1 MKPPKLPIQG
11 YEDVRERVNDGMLVF
26 FKAVT
31 AGQKVISTCTGGNL
45 SHCGITTWMI
55 DSQNRSRLMLLESTS
70 GGCRL
75 VNLSAYRGREAWIV
89 DVRLDWNLV
98 ADRAINDTGIVHYS
112 LLDFVMLGVKDISL
126 RLGATAIARAVPNAE
141 GEVCSEFLA
150 STMRDAGFD
159 IEDTLL
165 SPQGLYTLIHNNRW
179 VCDQVRIK

>member
-1 MKPPKLPIQG
+1 M
-11 YEDVRERVNDGMLVF
+11 
-26 FKAVT
+26 
-31 AGQKVISTCTGGNL
+31 
-45 SHCGITTWMI
+45 
-55 DSQNRSRLMLLESTS
+55 
-70 GGCRL
+70 

-150 STMRDAGFD
+150 ATMRDAGFD

-179 VCDQVRIK
+179 ICDQVRIK

>member
-45 SHCGITTWMI
+45 SHCGMTTWMT
-55 DSQNRSRLMLLESTS
+55 DSQGRRRLMILESTS

-75 VNLSAYRGREAWIV
+75 VNLSAYRGREAWIL
-89 DVRLDWNLV
+89 DVELKWPLV

-112 LLDFVMLGVKDISL
+112 IADFAMLGVKDIAL
-126 RLGATAIARAVPNAE
+126 RLGATALARAVPNAE

-159 IEDTLL
+159 IKDTLL
-165 SPQGLYTLIHNNRW
+165 SPQGLYNLIQERGW
-179 VCDQVRIK
+179 IYEQVRIK